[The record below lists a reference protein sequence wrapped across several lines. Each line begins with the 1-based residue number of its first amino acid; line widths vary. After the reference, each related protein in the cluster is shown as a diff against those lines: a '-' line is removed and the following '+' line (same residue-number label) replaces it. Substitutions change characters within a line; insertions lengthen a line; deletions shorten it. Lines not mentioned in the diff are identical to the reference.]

1 MATLREWVIRLW
13 RTVRPGR
20 RDADIEEELRL
31 HLEMAAEHELPRANS
46 KEDARRAAV
55 IRIGGIA
62 QGMEAARDQRGLPWL
77 TDLARDLRYGLRA
90 LRRNPMFTSVAVV
103 TLALG
108 IGANTAIFSL
118 AEAVLLRTLPVS
130 NPRELVVLRQIGP
143 NGDIFPFTSAAAV
156 DLAGS
161 RDVLSGLAAFRPWL
175 DTHVSVNSETEL
187 ALVQWVSSNYHA
199 LLGTRA
205 VLGRTLI
212 EQDREP
218 IAVISHRYWQ
228 RRFGGDP
235 NVVGRAFE
243 MQGRSF
249 TIVGV
254 TPPEFFGTQPGRYI
268 DVTAPLT
275 AQTRTMPPNARWL
288 YLVGRLAPGVSR
300 EQARAALR
308 VRWTEL
314 TGAPSAPSRPPV
326 TLELDSGAQGMNELR
341 REFSVPLRILMATV
355 AVVLLVACA
364 NLGGL
369 LIARSS
375 ARRQEMA
382 IRLSLGAAR
391 GRIVRQLLTESTL
404 LAVAG
409 GAAGV
414 TLSYWMSGLLLAMM
428 SRGRGH
434 IALDLAPNLPTLAFA
449 AAVTLVTAVLFGLLP
464 ALGASRT
471 DVQPR
476 LKRSGNADRTR
487 TAWSRAMVAA
497 QVALLVLLLAS
508 AGLFARSLQKLR
520 AVDVGFR
527 QDQVLVVGVSPGPA
541 YRGESARALY
551 DELYARI
558 GALPAV
564 QSVSLSM
571 DSPGGD
577 LSMAAGMS
585 VPGRPADAADA
596 PPVYHN
602 FVGPRFFETMGI
614 PVLAG
619 RDFAIKDDERAP
631 KYVVIN
637 ESVARRYFRDDDPI
651 GRQILVGNPGCQR
664 CPTPAMASIIG
675 VVKDVRYSSL
685 RTAAPLM
692 IYRPY
697 LQETS
702 APAGAFLIRTSSDS
716 SEALTSALRAEI
728 RRAAPGLPPPSI
740 VSLDDRVAAMVV
752 EERMLATLSSA
763 IGMLAAILAAVGI
776 YSAVASAV
784 ARRQREIGV
793 RMALG
798 ALPGQVARMVVRDAF
813 GIVAGGLAL
822 GIPAAFAA
830 ALAARSLLAGVL
842 FELSPTDP
850 LILLS
855 STAAILL
862 IASLAAYLPAR
873 RAARIDPVAS
883 LRYE

>member
-1 MATLREWVIRLW
+1 
-13 RTVRPGR
+13 
-20 RDADIEEELRL
+20 
-31 HLEMAAEHELPRANS
+31 MAAEHELPRANS
-46 KEDARRAAV
+46 REDARRAAV

-90 LRRNPMFTSVAVV
+90 LRRNPMFTAVAIL

-156 DLAGS
+156 DLADS
-161 RDVLSGLAAFRPWL
+161 RNVLSGLAAFRPWL
-175 DTHVSVNSETEL
+175 DTHVSVNGETEL

-199 LLGTRA
+199 VLGIRA
-205 VLGRTLI
+205 VLGRTLA

-218 IAVISHRYWQ
+218 LAVISHRYWQ

-235 NVVGRAFE
+235 NVVGRALE

-254 TPPEFFGTQPGRYI
+254 TPPEFFGTQPGRFV
-268 DVTAPLT
+268 DVTAPLGP
-275 AQTRTMPPNARWL
+275 QTTMPPNARWL

-314 TGAPSAPSRPPV
+314 TGAPSASSRPPV

-341 REFSVPLRILMATV
+341 REFSVPLRILMAAV

-364 NLGGL
+364 NLAGL

-375 ARRQEMA
+375 VRQQEIA

-391 GRIVRQLLTESTL
+391 GRIVRQLLTESAL

-414 TLSYWMSGLLLAMM
+414 TLSYWVSGLLLAMM

-434 IALDLAPNLPTLAFA
+434 IALDLAPNLRTLAFA
-449 AAVTLVTAVLFGLLP
+449 SAVTLVTAALFGLLP

-471 DVQPR
+471 DFQPR
-476 LKRSGNADRTR
+476 LKRSVGADRTR
-487 TAWSRAMVAA
+487 TAWGRTMVAA
-497 QVALLVLLLAS
+497 QVALLVLLLGS
-508 AGLFARSLQKLR
+508 AGLFSRSLQKLR

-527 QDQVLVVGVSPGPA
+527 HDEVLVVSVSPGPA

-551 DELYARI
+551 EELYARI

-564 QSVSLSM
+564 QSISISM

-585 VPGRPADAADA
+585 VPGRPADGSDA
-596 PPVYHN
+596 PQVYHN

-619 RDFAIKDDERAP
+619 RDFTIGDDERAS
-631 KYVVIN
+631 KHVVVN
-637 ESVARRYFRDDDPI
+637 DSVARRYFRNEDPI
-651 GRQILVGNPGCQR
+651 GRQILVGDPGCQR
-664 CPTPAMASIIG
+664 CPAPALASIIG

-685 RTAAPLM
+685 RAAAPLM

-697 LQETS
+697 RQETN
-702 APAGAFLIRTSSDS
+702 APAGAYLIRTSSAG

-728 RRAAPGLPPPSI
+728 RRAAPGLPPPSV
-740 VSLDDRVAAMVV
+740 VSLDDRMAAMVV

-763 IGMLAAILAAVGI
+763 IGLLAAILAAVGI
-776 YSAVASAV
+776 YSTVAAAV

-798 ALPGQVARMVVRDAF
+798 ALPGQVARMVVSEAF

-822 GIPAAFAA
+822 GIPAALAA

-850 LILLS
+850 LVLLS
-855 STAAILL
+855 STAVILL
-862 IASLAAYLPAR
+862 IASIAAYLPAR

-883 LRYE
+883 LKYE